1 MSDPQ
6 QPWSVEPAGPAS
18 PEEPQPPAAPPT
30 ARYPFWSYSDL
41 LLFVGIAPVC
51 LILGFAIV
59 RAFLWALR
67 IQPSARVAQLLP
79 EQLLGYLLLFGA
91 LKLIF
96 RAWYGQPLFASL
108 AWNPIRLPAVVIVGC
123 GMAAAVIV
131 AFASSLVRLPN
142 TPNPMTE
149 LMDSRTAVLLM
160 AIFGVTVAPVCE
172 ELAFRGFLQPLLVR
186 SLGSIPGILLAA
198 IPFGLLHF
206 QEYGNSWRHV
216 LLISLAGAAFGLMRH
231 VTGSTKAAALMH
243 ASYNAL
249 FFFALFSDRKD
260 LPQTW

>member
-6 QPWSVEPAGPAS
+6 QPWPVEPAGPAS
-18 PEEPQPPAAPPT
+18 QEEPQPPAAPPP

-59 RAFLWALR
+59 RAFLWALHIKPSER
-67 IQPSARVAQLLP
+67 IAQLLP

-108 AWNPIRLPAVVIVGC
+108 AWNPIRLPVVVIVGC

-186 SLGSIPGILLAA
+186 SLGSIPGILLAS